1 MLFQEIRQ
9 EDLILSHCD
18 SLSSLSSSYLLPFY
32 LEIWHQ
38 TPFNILSK
46 YLPCQRAIIH
56 QVIPLVVLVAA
67 VLSSNMPLNYE
78 LILAFNVIHY
88 KRVNV
93 PTANASDKDT
103 EKNLEFVFYSKCRA
117 QNLEFRI

>member
-38 TPFNILSK
+38 TPFNTLSK

-78 LILAFNVIHY
+78 LILALNVIHY
-88 KRVNV
+88 KKVNV
-93 PTANASDKDT
+93 LTANASDKDT
-103 EKNLEFVFYSKCRA
+103 EKNLEFLI
-117 QNLEFRI
+117 QNVELRT